1 MANYTDPIGAVLMF
15 GDDLIEKLDKIDKN
29 FAKIEKSSNKLSE
42 SISKMAQS
50 FDAAMNGIGNFA
62 DKPSQSLSSFDKMV
76 SSTIGNVSTLTETI
90 NKAGSSIKAMYSQ
103 TSGNGASSQ
112 ILTPINE
119 AIEKEE
125 KNFEFYKG
133 YLDDL
138 RKTYSDL
145 GKKGSFP
152 IIDWKDLD
160 YLSEALDKTM
170 EKLLSLQKARESLK
184 ALTDTRETEH
194 YATSFD
200 EEKKNAE
207 LKLLNDQYKRGI
219 SLLQQ
224 QAKEEDE
231 IKKREEE
238 TARQREKEEE
248 QRLRRFNERI
258 KQRAAEESSAENE
271 IMRKLKERLSIEEK
285 IQTLE
290 LKGAKTEEEGRLL
303 EEYKRKAAELSAE
316 IENLSKKYQKVGD
329 KAKSAFASQELESLV
344 RRQKEAAQ
352 AQEKLNIEQARENP
366 NFAIEKARQAKS
378 IADLRYS
385 LVLLRTALENVD
397 ISTKQGKK
405 TAEQLTQAIKYQEG
419 EVDRLTN
426 KTQKL
431 HSAHRGLIDVGGQLK
446 GMFMSV
452 FSLYQVTGFIKKMV
466 QVRGEFELQHKA
478 LGAIIQDLDKADKLW
493 SQITELAIE
502 SPFRVKELVTY
513 TKQLAAYRIETDKIF
528 EVTKRLADVSAGLG
542 VDMNR
547 LILAYGQVK
556 AANYLRGQEL
566 RQFSE
571 AGINILGELAKQFS
585 EVEGVAVSTGEV
597 FERVS
602 KRMVKFED
610 VAKVFERLTDEGGI
624 FYQMQE
630 KQAETLQGR
639 ISNLKDSFDLM
650 YDSIGK
656 KNSGVMF
663 AVIGAIKDLADSWQK
678 WLPYAITGIT
688 TLTAKWIAMKV
699 AMSIYNKDFLNMIA
713 SMKSGGT
720 YLINMFS
727 KAGRESNKLINTIS
741 QGAAG
746 AGAWGMALAAI
757 AVTIGVVVSAIREHN
772 RVAREMNK
780 IEKEGV
786 SEGFKLETMF
796 RKLATEATD
805 TSKSFTEQQKALSK
819 LKNAF
824 GDILPAEKL
833 ELDYLKKLKGN
844 YDSLTD
850 SIMEYIDARTLQKK
864 VEYIQ
869 DEYSKKLENAREK
882 TTKNLLDYLNNKVNN
897 LGADKSDVKN
907 ILNEIQRK
915 IERGEINGLQQTQSA
930 LLEVMRKYF
939 ATEKFGS
946 DNFSNLLYDFYA
958 TMSEMQGKIKE
969 IEEEAESS
977 SPFFGT
983 KKFKQDREDAQK
995 ELTEFNNYLND
1006 YVTATGEEFDKA
1018 KKKMSEFYA
1027 KYTQLGELPD
1037 VKDLNPILLDEA
1049 KTNFQIAQLT
1059 TLKTKYEGIVEIT
1072 NKLDE
1077 EMSKLY
1083 STDKQEAVK
1092 QFVLANAEAFKIGTD
1107 EMNDYVIR
1115 AGENADEL
1123 IKRLQGLKKEYEEN
1137 RKGYKENETH
1147 PFWYDDEQYKKE
1159 GLWIEF
1165 IDKLLTFM
1173 DRAPKENDT
1182 TGRGNDLFSKRIE
1195 LIRKMNQEYEKLRQ
1209 NFDEDDAAIKV
1220 TEAYTDAWKEIMK
1233 GTGLT
1238 ITDFFKTKQGTAD
1251 MLRELRPYTQKQI
1264 QALERAIGDEQV
1276 EIDIDLK
1283 VKNRE
1288 EFKNELDNL
1297 LEGYNLWKELDKMNV
1312 PASLAKKLFD
1322 VQATSLD
1329 MIKKHIEDQK
1339 EDLTGTLGEDTVRE
1353 ALERIN
1359 ELEQQQYMENMK
1371 EYVKYLREAMNER
1384 VKIEYEALRK
1394 IDEIHAM
1401 SNVDEDTK
1409 AIMIAGVTRDKE
1421 KALQKQVWEDFKGT
1435 DGYISLFQDLDRQST
1450 VALTHMR
1457 NELDAMRRSMSLL
1470 DPSKLKDITEQMEKL
1485 DNTLAER
1492 NPLGSLVTA
1501 VSDTFGRRSRNELEK
1516 DLMDGKQALAYIN
1529 AMIDRQNIELQRYT
1543 DKGNEVAALTS
1554 AIAIKSLEEQRDA
1567 QENANEALKQ
1577 GIKAW
1582 DTLQDRWT
1590 KATQYISTL
1599 SNQVYDL
1606 IDSFGLVKG
1615 ESERALMDLA
1625 GSALDAL
1632 GALNGMVNAFHAI
1645 AEAETAAQ
1653 AAAGW
1658 IGLITMALSTAM
1670 TLITKINKYGDAQ
1683 KTDFIDR
1690 LDRKVKLL
1698 QSSFESLQKTFERA
1712 YDVDEL
1718 NTSSQQML
1726 NNIQAQIAAYSKMR
1740 SAEQRKKKSDE
1751 NAIDEY
1757 NEKIKDLAEQATEI
1771 QANLLTSLGGV
1782 DPDDY
1787 ATQAEAFA
1795 DAWLAAFNETGDGMD
1810 ALNEK
1815 WEDIINNMIK
1825 RQLVTRGLSK
1835 YMEGTLNYLNTALG
1849 DSIMSNDEYAKLMDM
1864 VKRASEG
1871 MNEYMKGLVGTI
1883 GFLGTG
1889 ETKLSGLQE
1898 GIQGMTEQTAEV
1910 LAAYANSL
1918 RLIQNQQ
1925 LSVLQDLATRVLSSD
1940 GAVNPVL
1947 AELRRQ
1953 TTFIDNINS
1962 TLQSIVERGAAGGRA
1977 LRIATA

>member
-1 MANYTDPIGAVLMF
+1 MANYTDPIGAVLLF
-15 GDDLIEKLDKIDKN
+15 GDDLISKMEKLDKE
-29 FAKIEKSSNKLSE
+29 FALIEKHSADMTKTITQAFNNTGGMGTFRQELDNVRNKIVDLGNQSALS
-42 SISKMAQS
+42 K
-50 FDAAMNGIGNFA
+50 
-62 DKPSQSLSSFDKMV
+62 LSSFRAAIEASTEDTASLVTRLEQVKQETEKETEALAKAAAAGKMF
-76 SSTIGNVSTLTETI
+76 SKSMFSEESIGMMERRVERL
-90 NKAGSSIKAMYSQ
+90 NKAILSGKALNDKGTLQGSRVGSLTAELQQQYANEKQYLQERIEMMRMSEQEKTRIALEEAKKRHADNQKMAEAILQ
-103 TSGNGASSQ
+103 TDMNLLQREQQIQQKVEALKNKKKITGLGDDERELLKRYEKEVERLTKTLEILKEKYPLLAAEAQKTFRIEQIESQ
-112 ILTPINE
+112 IAATRRLDEETKRLQITKAKGDPSYAIRTANE
-119 AIEKEE
+119 AKT
-125 KNFEFYKG
+125 
-133 YLDDL
+133 LDQMRNSVNLL
-138 RKTYSDL
+138 RA
-145 GKKGSFP
+145 
-152 IIDWKDLD
+152 
-160 YLSEALDKTM
+160 ALDNLDM
-170 EKLLSLQKARESLK
+170 S
-184 ALTDTRETEH
+184 
-194 YATSFD
+194 
-200 EEKKNAE
+200 EKKNRQTATRLNAAIITQE
-207 LKLLNDQYKRGI
+207 KEIDKLTAKTKTLYSTQNGLLNI
-219 SLLQQ
+219 
-224 QAKEEDE
+224 
-231 IKKREEE
+231 
-238 TARQREKEEE
+238 
-248 QRLRRFNERI
+248 
-258 KQRAAEESSAENE
+258 
-271 IMRKLKERLSIEEK
+271 
-285 IQTLE
+285 
-290 LKGAKTEEEGRLL
+290 
-303 EEYKRKAAELSAE
+303 
-316 IENLSKKYQKVGD
+316 
-329 KAKSAFASQELESLV
+329 
-344 RRQKEAAQ
+344 
-352 AQEKLNIEQARENP
+352 
-366 NFAIEKARQAKS
+366 
-378 IADLRYS
+378 
-385 LVLLRTALENVD
+385 
-397 ISTKQGKK
+397 
-405 TAEQLTQAIKYQEG
+405 
-419 EVDRLTN
+419 
-426 KTQKL
+426 
-431 HSAHRGLIDVGGQLK
+431 GGQLR

-452 FSLYQVTGFIKKMV
+452 FSLYQVTGFIRKMV

-493 SQITELAIE
+493 RQITELAIE

-585 EVEGVAVSTGEV
+585 EVEGVAISTGEV

-650 YDSIGK
+650 YDAIGK

-688 TLTAKWIAMKV
+688 TLTVKWLTMKAV
-699 AMSIYNKDFLNMIA
+699 MSIYNKDFLNMMA
-713 SMKSGGT
+713 RMKSGVT

-746 AGAWGMALAAI
+746 AGAWGMALTAL

-780 IEKEGV
+780 IEKEGI

-897 LGADKSDVKN
+897 IGADKSDVKN
-907 ILNEIQRK
+907 ILNEIQRR

-939 ATEKFGS
+939 ATDKFGS
-946 DNFSNLLYDFYA
+946 VDFSNLLYDFYA

-969 IEEEAESS
+969 IEDEAESS
-977 SPFFGT
+977 SQFFGT
-983 KKFKQDREDAQK
+983 KKFKQDREAAEK
-995 ELTEFNNYLND
+995 ELSEFNNYLND
-1006 YVTATGEEFDKA
+1006 YVTATGGDFDKA
-1018 KKKMSEFYA
+1018 KKKMSEFYD
-1027 KYTQLGELPD
+1027 KYTQLGELPEA
-1037 VKDLNPILLDEA
+1037 KNLNPILLDET
-1049 KTNFQIAQLT
+1049 KTAFKIAQLEA
-1059 TLKTKYEGIVEIT
+1059 LKKKYEGVVEIT
-1072 NKLDE
+1072 NKLDDE
-1077 EMSKLY
+1077 IKELY
-1083 STDKQEAVK
+1083 STDQQTAVK
-1092 QFVLANAEAFKIGTD
+1092 QFVLANAEAFRIGTD
-1107 EMNDYVIR
+1107 QMNDYIIR
-1115 AGENADEL
+1115 TGENADEL
-1123 IKRLQGLKKEYEEN
+1123 AKRLDGLKKQFEEN
-1137 RKGYKENETH
+1137 RKGFREGATSSEFYTK
-1147 PFWYDDEQYKKE
+1147 EQYEKE
-1159 GLWIEF
+1159 GLWVQF
-1165 IDKLLTFM
+1165 IDKLLTFI
-1173 DRAPKENDT
+1173 DKAPKENEVR
-1182 TGRGNDLFSKRIE
+1182 GRGNDLLSKRIE
-1195 LIRKMNQEYEKLRQ
+1195 LIKKMNAEYEKLRE
-1209 NFDEDDAAIKV
+1209 NFDEDDAVMKV
-1220 TEAYTDAWKEIMK
+1220 TESYTDAWNEIMK
-1233 GTGLT
+1233 GTGLSMT
-1238 ITDFFKTKQGTAD
+1238 QFFKTKETTAD
-1251 MLRELRPYTQKQI
+1251 MLKELRPYAKKQI
-1264 QALERAIGDEQV
+1264 QVLERAIGDVQV
-1276 EIDIDLK
+1276 EIDTDIK
-1283 VKNRE
+1283 IKNRE

-1329 MIKKHIEDQK
+1329 KIKKHIEDQR
-1339 EDLTGTLGEDTVRE
+1339 EELTGTLGEDAVRE
-1353 ALERIN
+1353 ALEKIN

-1409 AIMIAGVTRDKE
+1409 ALMIAGVTRDKE

-1450 VALTHMR
+1450 VALMHMR

-1470 DPSKLKDITEQMEKL
+1470 DPSQLKNITEQMEKL

-1516 DLMDGKQALAYIN
+1516 DLQEGRLALAAIN
-1529 AMIDRQNIELQRYT
+1529 AMIDTQNVELQRNI
-1543 DKGNEVAALTS
+1543 DAGEEEEARANAV
-1554 AIAIKSLEEQRDA
+1554 AIKGLKDQAKA
-1567 QENANEALKQ
+1567 QEESNESLQ
-1577 GIKAW
+1577 EGVKAW
-1582 DTLQDRWT
+1582 DTLQDRYT
-1590 KATQYISTL
+1590 KSVQYLTTL
-1599 SNQVYDL
+1599 SNLLYDL
-1606 IDSFGLVKG
+1606 GDSFGVVKG
-1615 ESERALMDLA
+1615 ESERAFLDLA
-1625 GSALDAL
+1625 GSVIDAL

-1653 AAAGW
+1653 AASGW

-1690 LDRKVKLL
+1690 LDRKVKAL

-1771 QANLLTSLGGV
+1771 QTNLLTSLGGV

-1787 ATQAEAFA
+1787 ASQAEAFA

-1871 MNEYMKGLVGTI
+1871 MNEYMKGLAGTI

-1925 LSVLQDLATRVLSSD
+1925 LAVLQDLATRVLSSD